1 MRCIILLVTGL
12 MLSGCL
18 AHSIQDVSLSTS
30 GAVVG
35 SIVGGTPGS
44 AVGSAVG
51 AVTSVILD
59 PLDGVEQETEEA
71 YEEGK
76 AEGIKIGVLKDP
88 TTAKLDLILDVIKE
102 FGWWVLLLVV
112 IPWLFLPSL
121 KQMILML
128 FRR

>member
-51 AVTSVILD
+51 AVTSVVLD
-59 PLDGVEQETEEA
+59 PLGGIEQETEEA
-71 YEEGK
+71 KEEGYEEGYQV
-76 AEGIKIGVLKDP
+76 GIKVDP
-88 TTAKLDLILDVIKE
+88 STAKLDLILDVVKE
-102 FGWWVLLLVV
+102 FGWWLLLFVI